1 MIMVESITYPDV
13 PVVPLVVSGELDW
26 PHLRSRRHWFDVHY
40 KEFIQSLEWFE
51 VHRLC
56 EIRLVANAKRMR
68 ERWWMRMKSEWTIK
82 PHFICGSRERRRLLV
97 ALDRAT
103 KDNTNMTHPSA
114 SLIRSHDS

>member
-1 MIMVESITYPDV
+1 MVESITYPDV
-13 PVVPLVVSGELDW
+13 PVMPLVVSGELDW
-26 PHLRSRRHWFDVHY
+26 PHLRGRRHWFDVHY
-40 KEFIQSLEWFE
+40 GEFIQGLEWFE

-56 EIRLVANAKRMR
+56 EIRLVANAKWME
-68 ERWWMRMKSEWTIK
+68 ERWWMRMKSEWTIT

-103 KDNTNMTHPSA
+103 KDNTNITHPSA